1 MDSEIQ
7 QPTLL
12 DEGKSVSEDVDMI
25 DRPNRS
31 QSVVDTGHFGENLAC
46 FDSYPSRKAYR
57 LQSNHQSTLFD
68 IKEGFMALTGSFKRF
83 IDASTCNAH
92 VEHENEQPFTI
103 VRPNLNMS
111 SVANPR
117 KRSREYFDE
126 TVSICPSYN
135 SFVGKDN
142 EEAALSAIFSDNSKR
157 ARAKSSTSE
166 SRGIDLSSL
175 FSEEKKSNPPE
186 ETVPQLNMEDEIFN
200 SINDDLLSEYDSELG
215 DPLKSEKV
223 ATKVAKIWFNPNIK
237 GLNKIFKRHKQP
249 SNLKSLSAPSMPK
262 LIRKMPSFKDPFKSN
277 EKNLYSM
284 HQSVCKAAQIAT
296 KIADSVLSEEKQG
309 VSIDSKSVVLHA
321 FDIINL
327 LASANLSIINKRKSN
342 VRPILD
348 QDCQGMCDASNT
360 VSEHLFGDDIEK
372 VIKQEKE
379 AKRIARRAVRNSIS
393 YNQSNQSNNNFSR
406 NQGQQG
412 RNQRG
417 SFLSRGKSRP
427 FRSRQPY
434 RK

>member
-1 MDSEIQ
+1 MDSEKQ
-7 QPTLL
+7 GLTLL
-12 DEGKSVSEDVDMI
+12 EVERSVSDDVD
-25 DRPNRS
+25 RPSTS
-31 QSVVDTGHFGENLAC
+31 QSVDRGHFGENLAC
-46 FDSYPSRKAYR
+46 LDLNPSRTAST
-57 LQSNHQSTLFD
+57 LEINHDTTLFD
-68 IKEGFMALTGSFKRF
+68 IKEGLMALTGSFKRF
-83 IDASTCNAH
+83 VDANTCNTNVN

-103 VRPNLNMS
+103 VRPNMNLS
-111 SVANPR
+111 SVTNPR
-117 KRSREYFDE
+117 KRAREYFDE
-126 TVSICPSYN
+126 TVSICPSHN

-142 EEAALSAIFSDNSKR
+142 EEEALSAVVSDNPNGAR
-157 ARAKSSTSE
+157 ARGSTSD

-175 FSEEKKSNPPE
+175 FSEEKKSDPPE
-186 ETVPQLNMEDEIFN
+186 ETVPQLNMEDEIFD

-223 ATKVAKIWFNPNIK
+223 ATKVSKIWSNPNVK

-249 SNLKSLSAPSMPK
+249 SNLKPLSAPSMPR

-277 EKNLYSM
+277 EKKLYSM
-284 HQSVCKAAQIAT
+284 HQSVSKAAQIAT
-296 KIADSVLSEEKQG
+296 KIADSILSAEKQS
-309 VSIDSKSVVLHA
+309 VSVDSKSLILHA

-379 AKRIARRAVRNSIS
+379 AKRIARRAVRNPTS
-393 YNQSNQSNNNFSR
+393 YNQNNQSNNNFSR
-406 NQGQQG
+406 IQGQQG
-412 RNQRG
+412 RSQRG

-427 FRSRQPY
+427 FRSRQSY